1 MVCLVYLVYLVC
13 LVLNQTNQMDK
24 RDQIDETDQK
34 DQIHATAPSRFDK
47 EISGSP
53 RELRWLG
60 LGLGM
65 QAEGIQAEVFG
76 PPAFSLSP

>member
-1 MVCLVYLVYLVC
+1 M
-13 LVLNQTNQMDK
+13 NQINQMNKTNQINLPTK
-24 RDQIDETDQK
+24 
-34 DQIHATAPSRFDK
+34 IHATAPIRFDK

-60 LGLGM
+60 LGLEM

-76 PPAFSLSP
+76 PPAFSLNP